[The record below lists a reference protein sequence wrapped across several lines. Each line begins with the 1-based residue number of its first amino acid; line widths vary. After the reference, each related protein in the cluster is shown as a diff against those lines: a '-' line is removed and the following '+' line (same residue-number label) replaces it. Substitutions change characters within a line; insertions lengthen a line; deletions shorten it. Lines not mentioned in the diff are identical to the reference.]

1 MKKLLVMAAAVALLS
16 SCAPKIEQK
25 TLNTGSFADA
35 PITLDVPDDWQTPTD
50 LETQAR
56 FSKHKGEGDF
66 IIEYLKMD
74 KCELN
79 ADVLKSTTLENS
91 DYEGGKVTEEFK
103 LKNGIGLKLEK
114 PAADGKG
121 VEKHF
126 VMLVQARGR
135 CYMVHSNPYYDTKFA
150 AYDAE
155 KTIIESIR

>member
-1 MKKLLVMAAAVALLS
+1 MKKLLVMAAAVALLT

-25 TLNTGSFADA
+25 TLNTGGFADA

-50 LETQAR
+50 LETSAR

-74 KCELN
+74 QCKLD
-79 ADVLKSTTLENS
+79 AALLKSTTLENA
-91 DYEGGKVTEEFK
+91 DYEGAKVTEEFQ
-103 LKNGIGLKLEK
+103 LKNGIGIKLDK

-121 VEKHF
+121 TEKHF
-126 VMLVQARGR
+126 VMLVQARGK
-135 CYMVHSNPYYDTKFA
+135 CYMIHNNPYYDTKYA